1 MNTRLINKTNN
12 VFDLFDQAFFNED
25 YSFWRRPSNFTST
38 SSLSWGDSGDAYDLH
53 IPLPGFKKEHIKA
66 EIDDGVMSV
75 LAKREDDSASY
86 SFNLPEAVDVSKL
99 SAKMED
105 GLLSLR
111 AEKLE
116 KSKRIQ
122 LEIS

>member
-66 EIDDGVMSV
+66 EIDDGVSLPSSSPGV
-75 LAKREDDSASY
+75 GVAGDTGRSA
-86 SFNLPEAVDVSKL
+86 PERGRSRMQWQAIPIWPEPNS
-99 SAKMED
+99 
-105 GLLSLR
+105 GR
-111 AEKLE
+111 Y
-116 KSKRIQ
+116 R
-122 LEIS
+122 